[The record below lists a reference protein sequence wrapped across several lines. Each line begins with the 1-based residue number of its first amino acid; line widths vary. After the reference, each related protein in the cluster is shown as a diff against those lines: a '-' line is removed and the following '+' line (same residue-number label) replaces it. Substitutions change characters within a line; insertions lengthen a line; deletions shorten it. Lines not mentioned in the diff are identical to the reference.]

1 VNVVNSL
8 MFKHKRTHHTSL
20 KNKPPITTQQKS
32 FKTRGRIHTYI
43 QRTMEPSSQTVTL
56 NRLLQRLDHT
66 LLSPDADPRLRHSQY
81 ERNRVG
87 VNVENARTLL
97 LSLEKQSASVRS
109 QLSQKQQIQADLQR
123 KRELVRQLGARL
135 EELNRLGGEEDEV
148 DSESDDDDDDDAR
161 EQSHTSTTTQQQPSY
176 APARLD
182 ADNGLEA
189 GVETREMLRDAASDH
204 AQQQQYAQ
212 QGISGSSNQPEMR
225 SRKPVSAADNR
236 SAASTTAREELFAGR
251 KQHPDLETTEAL
263 MSHNRSEQDALTN
276 GLLGLARALKESTV
290 NFGAS
295 LEQEKDV
302 MKRAESSLEKSSL
315 GMEAAGA
322 KMGTLRRMSEGQ
334 GWWGRVKLYGCI
346 FALWVFLFLVVFLGP
361 KLRF

>member
-1 VNVVNSL
+1 
-8 MFKHKRTHHTSL
+8 MD
-20 KNKPPITTQQKS
+20 P
-32 FKTRGRIHTYI
+32 
-43 QRTMEPSSQTVTL
+43 SQTVTL

-66 LLSPDADPRLRHSQY
+66 LLSPDADPKLRYSQY

-123 KRELVRQLGARL
+123 KRELVKQLNAKL
-135 EELNRLGGEEDEV
+135 EELNRLGEEEEDV
-148 DSESDDDDDDDAR
+148 DSDSDEGDEAEESN
-161 EQSHTSTTTQQQPSY
+161 TSTTQQPSY

-189 GVETREMLRDAASDH
+189 SVETREMLRAAASEVQQG
-204 AQQQQYAQ
+204 AQQ
-212 QGISGSSNQPEMR
+212 EMR

-334 GWWGRVKLYGCI
+334 GWWGRIKLYGCI

>member
-1 VNVVNSL
+1 
-8 MFKHKRTHHTSL
+8 MD
-20 KNKPPITTQQKS
+20 P
-32 FKTRGRIHTYI
+32 
-43 QRTMEPSSQTVTL
+43 SQTITL
-56 NRLLQRLDHT
+56 NRLLSRLEHT
-66 LLSPDADPRLRHSQY
+66 LLSADADPKLRYSQY

-97 LSLEKQSASVRS
+97 LSLEKQGASVRS
-109 QLSQKQQIQADLQR
+109 QLSQKQSIQADLQQ
-123 KRELVRQLGARL
+123 KRELVKQLNAKL
-135 EELNRLGGEEDEV
+135 EELNRLGEEEEDVESDSDDEGDDGEE
-148 DSESDDDDDDDAR
+148 SNASN
-161 EQSHTSTTTQQQPSY
+161 TQQPSY
-176 APARLD
+176 APARMD

-189 GVETREMLRDAASDH
+189 NVDPRETLRTAVSD
-204 AQQQQYAQ
+204 AQQQANQ
-212 QGISGSSNQPEMR
+212 QEMR
-225 SRKPVSAADNR
+225 SRKPLSAADNR

-276 GLLGLARALKESTV
+276 GLLGLARALKESTM

-295 LEQEKDV
+295 LEAEKDV

-334 GWWGRVKLYGCI
+334 GWWGRIKLYGCI

>member
-1 VNVVNSL
+1 
-8 MFKHKRTHHTSL
+8 MD
-20 KNKPPITTQQKS
+20 P
-32 FKTRGRIHTYI
+32 
-43 QRTMEPSSQTVTL
+43 SQTITL
-56 NRLLQRLDHT
+56 NRLLSRLDHT
-66 LLSPDADPRLRHSQY
+66 LLSAGADPKLRYSQY

-109 QLSQKQQIQADLQR
+109 QLSQKQSIQADLQQ
-123 KRELVRQLGARL
+123 KRELVKQLNAKL
-135 EELNRLGGEEDEV
+135 EELNRLGEQEEDV
-148 DSESDDDDDDDAR
+148 DSDSDDEGDEGED
-161 EQSHTSTTTQQQPSY
+161 SNTQQQPSY
-176 APARLD
+176 APARPD

-189 GVETREMLRDAASDH
+189 NVEPREMLRTAVSD
-204 AQQQQYAQ
+204 AQQQQGSQ
-212 QGISGSSNQPEMR
+212 QEMR
-225 SRKPVSAADNR
+225 SRKPLSAADNR

-276 GLLGLARALKESTV
+276 GLLGLARALKESTM

-295 LEQEKDV
+295 LEAEKDV

-334 GWWGRVKLYGCI
+334 GWWGRIKLYGCI

>member
-1 VNVVNSL
+1 
-8 MFKHKRTHHTSL
+8 MDPT
-20 KNKPPITTQQKS
+20 
-32 FKTRGRIHTYI
+32 
-43 QRTMEPSSQTVTL
+43 QTVTL

-66 LLSPDADPRLRHSQY
+66 LLSADADPKLRYSQY

-87 VNVENARTLL
+87 INVEKARTLL

-109 QLSQKQQIQADLQR
+109 QLSQKQQIQADLQQ
-123 KRELVRQLGARL
+123 KRELVKQLNAKL
-135 EELNRLGGEEDEV
+135 EELNRLGEEEEGDV
-148 DSESDDDDDDDAR
+148 DSDSDEQEESNG
-161 EQSHTSTTTQQQPSY
+161 STTNQPSY

-189 GVETREMLRDAASDH
+189 NVEPREMLRTAVSD
-204 AQQQQYAQ
+204 AQQQANQ
-212 QGISGSSNQPEMR
+212 QEMR
-225 SRKPVSAADNR
+225 SRKPLYAADNR

-276 GLLGLARALKESTV
+276 GLLGLARALKESTM

-295 LEQEKDV
+295 LEAEKDV

-334 GWWGRVKLYGCI
+334 GWWGRIKLYGCI
-346 FALWVFLFLVVFLGP
+346 FALWIFLFLVVFLGP

>member
-1 VNVVNSL
+1 
-8 MFKHKRTHHTSL
+8 MD
-20 KNKPPITTQQKS
+20 P
-32 FKTRGRIHTYI
+32 
-43 QRTMEPSSQTVTL
+43 SQTITL
-56 NRLLQRLDHT
+56 NRLLSRLEHT
-66 LLSPDADPRLRHSQY
+66 LLSADADPKLRYSQY

-97 LSLEKQSASVRS
+97 LSLEKQGASVRS
-109 QLSQKQQIQADLQR
+109 QLSQKQSIQADLQQ
-123 KRELVRQLGARL
+123 KRELVKQLNAKL
-135 EELNRLGGEEDEV
+135 EELNRLGEEEEDD
-148 DSESDDDDDDDAR
+148 DSESDEDDEA
-161 EQSHTSTTTQQQPSY
+161 EESNASNTQQPSY
-176 APARLD
+176 APARMD

-189 GVETREMLRDAASDH
+189 NVDPRETLRTAVSD
-204 AQQQQYAQ
+204 AQQQANQ
-212 QGISGSSNQPEMR
+212 QEMR
-225 SRKPVSAADNR
+225 SRKPLSAADNR

-276 GLLGLARALKESTV
+276 GLLGLARALKESTM

-295 LEQEKDV
+295 LEAEKDV

-334 GWWGRVKLYGCI
+334 GWWGRIKLYGCI

>member
-1 VNVVNSL
+1 
-8 MFKHKRTHHTSL
+8 MD
-20 KNKPPITTQQKS
+20 P
-32 FKTRGRIHTYI
+32 
-43 QRTMEPSSQTVTL
+43 SQTITL
-56 NRLLQRLDHT
+56 NRLLSRLEHT
-66 LLSPDADPRLRHSQY
+66 LLSADADPKLRYSQY

-87 VNVENARTLL
+87 VNVENARSLL

-109 QLSQKQQIQADLQR
+109 QLSQKQSIQADLQQ
-123 KRELVRQLGARL
+123 KRELVKQLNAKL
-135 EELNRLGGEEDEV
+135 EELNRLGEEEEDD
-148 DSESDDDDDDDAR
+148 DSESDEDDEA
-161 EQSHTSTTTQQQPSY
+161 EESNASNTQQPSY
-176 APARLD
+176 APARMD

-189 GVETREMLRDAASDH
+189 NVDPRETLRTAVSD
-204 AQQQQYAQ
+204 AQQQANQ
-212 QGISGSSNQPEMR
+212 QEMR
-225 SRKPVSAADNR
+225 SRKPLSAADNR

-276 GLLGLARALKESTV
+276 GLLGLARALKESTM

-295 LEQEKDV
+295 LEAEKDV

-334 GWWGRVKLYGCI
+334 GWWGRIKLYGCI

>member
-1 VNVVNSL
+1 
-8 MFKHKRTHHTSL
+8 MD
-20 KNKPPITTQQKS
+20 P
-32 FKTRGRIHTYI
+32 
-43 QRTMEPSSQTVTL
+43 SQTITL
-56 NRLLQRLDHT
+56 NRLLSRLEHT
-66 LLSPDADPRLRHSQY
+66 LLSADADPKLHYSQY
-81 ERNRVG
+81 ERNRVS

-109 QLSQKQQIQADLQR
+109 QLSQKQSIQADLQQ
-123 KRELVRQLGARL
+123 KRELVKQLNAKL
-135 EELNRLGGEEDEV
+135 EELNRLGEEEEDD
-148 DSESDDDDDDDAR
+148 DSESDEDDEA
-161 EQSHTSTTTQQQPSY
+161 EESNASNTQQPSY
-176 APARLD
+176 APARMD

-189 GVETREMLRDAASDH
+189 NVDPRETLRTAVSD
-204 AQQQQYAQ
+204 AQQQANQ
-212 QGISGSSNQPEMR
+212 QEMR
-225 SRKPVSAADNR
+225 SRKPLSAADNR

-276 GLLGLARALKESTV
+276 GLLGLARALKESTM

-295 LEQEKDV
+295 LEAEKDV

-334 GWWGRVKLYGCI
+334 GWWGRIKLYGCI

>member
-1 VNVVNSL
+1 MDS
-8 MFKHKRTHHTSL
+8 T
-20 KNKPPITTQQKS
+20 
-32 FKTRGRIHTYI
+32 
-43 QRTMEPSSQTVTL
+43 QTVTL
-56 NRLLQRLDHT
+56 NRLLNRLDHT
-66 LLSPDADPRLRHSQY
+66 LLSADADPKLRYSQY

-87 VNVENARTLL
+87 VNVENARSLL

-109 QLSQKQQIQADLQR
+109 QLSQKQQIQADLQQ
-123 KRELVRQLGARL
+123 KRELVKQLNAKL
-135 EELNRLGGEEDEV
+135 EELNRLGEEEEDL
-148 DSESDDDDDDDAR
+148 DSDSDDEGD
-161 EQSHTSTTTQQQPSY
+161 EQEESNGSTQQPSY

-189 GVETREMLRDAASDH
+189 NVEPREMLRSAVSD
-204 AQQQQYAQ
+204 AQQQANQ
-212 QGISGSSNQPEMR
+212 QEMR
-225 SRKPVSAADNR
+225 SRKLLSAADNR

-276 GLLGLARALKESTV
+276 GLLGLAKALKESTM

-295 LEQEKDV
+295 LEAEKDV

-334 GWWGRVKLYGCI
+334 GWWGRIKLYGCI

>member
-1 VNVVNSL
+1 
-8 MFKHKRTHHTSL
+8 MD
-20 KNKPPITTQQKS
+20 P
-32 FKTRGRIHTYI
+32 
-43 QRTMEPSSQTVTL
+43 SQTITL
-56 NRLLQRLDHT
+56 NRLLGRLEHT
-66 LLSPDADPRLRHSQY
+66 LLSADADPKLRYSQY

-87 VNVENARTLL
+87 INVENARTLL

-109 QLSQKQQIQADLQR
+109 QLSQKQSIQADLQQ
-123 KRELVRQLGARL
+123 KRELVKQLNAKL
-135 EELNRLGGEEDEV
+135 EELNRLGEEEEDD
-148 DSESDDDDDDDAR
+148 DSESDEDDEA
-161 EQSHTSTTTQQQPSY
+161 EESNASNTQQPSY
-176 APARLD
+176 APARMD

-189 GVETREMLRDAASDH
+189 NVDPRETLRTAVSD
-204 AQQQQYAQ
+204 AQQQANQ
-212 QGISGSSNQPEMR
+212 QEMR
-225 SRKPVSAADNR
+225 SRKPLSAADNR

-276 GLLGLARALKESTV
+276 GLLGLAKALKESTM

-295 LEQEKDV
+295 LEAEKDV

-334 GWWGRVKLYGCI
+334 GWWGRIKLYGCI

>member
-1 VNVVNSL
+1 
-8 MFKHKRTHHTSL
+8 MD
-20 KNKPPITTQQKS
+20 P
-32 FKTRGRIHTYI
+32 
-43 QRTMEPSSQTVTL
+43 SQTITL
-56 NRLLQRLDHT
+56 NRLLARLDHT
-66 LLSPDADPRLRHSQY
+66 LLSADADPRLRTSQY
-81 ERNRVG
+81 ERNRVSL
-87 VNVENARTLL
+87 NVEHARTLL
-97 LSLEKQSASVRS
+97 LSLEKQSGSVRS
-109 QLSQKQQIQADLQR
+109 QLSQKQSIQADLQQ
-123 KRELVRQLGARL
+123 KRELVKRLNAKL
-135 EELNRLGGEEDEV
+135 EELNRLGDEQEEEEEEDLDSDSDEGEE
-148 DSESDDDDDDDAR
+148 ESN
-161 EQSHTSTTTQQQPSY
+161 TSNTQRQPSY

-189 GVETREMLRDAASDH
+189 NVDPRETLRTAVSD
-204 AQQQQYAQ
+204 AQQQANNQ
-212 QGISGSSNQPEMR
+212 QEMR
-225 SRKPVSAADNR
+225 SRKPLSAADNR

-276 GLLGLARALKESTV
+276 GLLGLARALKESTM

-295 LEQEKDV
+295 LEAEKDV

-334 GWWGRVKLYGCI
+334 GWWGRIKLYGCI

>member
-1 VNVVNSL
+1 
-8 MFKHKRTHHTSL
+8 MDPT
-20 KNKPPITTQQKS
+20 
-32 FKTRGRIHTYI
+32 
-43 QRTMEPSSQTVTL
+43 QTVTL

-66 LLSPDADPRLRHSQY
+66 LLSADADPKLRYSQY

-87 VNVENARTLL
+87 INVEKARTLL

-109 QLSQKQQIQADLQR
+109 QLSQKQQIQADLQQ
-123 KRELVRQLGARL
+123 KRELVKQLNSRL
-135 EELNRLGGEEDEV
+135 EELNRLGEEEEGGV
-148 DSESDDDDDDDAR
+148 DSDSDEEGD
-161 EQSHTSTTTQQQPSY
+161 EQDEPNGSTTQQPSY
-176 APARLD
+176 APARPD

-189 GVETREMLRDAASDH
+189 NVEPREMLRTAVSD
-204 AQQQQYAQ
+204 AQQQANQ
-212 QGISGSSNQPEMR
+212 QEMR
-225 SRKPVSAADNR
+225 SRKPLSAADNR

-276 GLLGLARALKESTV
+276 GLLGLARALKESTM

-295 LEQEKDV
+295 LEAEKDV

-334 GWWGRVKLYGCI
+334 GWWGRIKLYGCI
-346 FALWVFLFLVVFLGP
+346 FALWIFLFLVVFLGP

>member
-1 VNVVNSL
+1 
-8 MFKHKRTHHTSL
+8 MD
-20 KNKPPITTQQKS
+20 P
-32 FKTRGRIHTYI
+32 
-43 QRTMEPSSQTVTL
+43 SQTITL
-56 NRLLQRLDHT
+56 NRLLTRLEHT
-66 LLSPDADPRLRHSQY
+66 LLSADADPKLRYSQY

-87 VNVENARTLL
+87 VNVENARSLL

-109 QLSQKQQIQADLQR
+109 QLSQKQSIQADLQQ
-123 KRELVRQLGARL
+123 KRELVKQLNAKL
-135 EELNRLGGEEDEV
+135 EELNRLGEEEEDV
-148 DSESDDDDDDDAR
+148 DSESESDEDDEA
-161 EQSHTSTTTQQQPSY
+161 EESNASNTQQPSY
-176 APARLD
+176 APARTD

-189 GVETREMLRDAASDH
+189 NVDPRETLRTAVSD
-204 AQQQQYAQ
+204 AQQQANQ
-212 QGISGSSNQPEMR
+212 QEMR
-225 SRKPVSAADNR
+225 SRKPLSAADNR

-276 GLLGLARALKESTV
+276 GLLGLARALKESTM

-295 LEQEKDV
+295 LEAEKDV

-334 GWWGRVKLYGCI
+334 GWWGRIKLYGCI

>member
-1 VNVVNSL
+1 
-8 MFKHKRTHHTSL
+8 MD
-20 KNKPPITTQQKS
+20 P
-32 FKTRGRIHTYI
+32 
-43 QRTMEPSSQTVTL
+43 SQTITL
-56 NRLLQRLDHT
+56 NRLLTRLEHT
-66 LLSPDADPRLRHSQY
+66 LLSADADPKLRYSQY

-87 VNVENARTLL
+87 VNVENARSLL

-109 QLSQKQQIQADLQR
+109 QLSQKQSIQADLQQ
-123 KRELVRQLGARL
+123 KRELVKQLNAKL
-135 EELNRLGGEEDEV
+135 EELNRLGEEEEDD
-148 DSESDDDDDDDAR
+148 DSESDEDDEA
-161 EQSHTSTTTQQQPSY
+161 EESNASNTQQPSY
-176 APARLD
+176 APARMD

-189 GVETREMLRDAASDH
+189 NVDPRETLRTAVSD
-204 AQQQQYAQ
+204 AQQQANQ
-212 QGISGSSNQPEMR
+212 QEMR
-225 SRKPVSAADNR
+225 SRKPLSAADNR

-276 GLLGLARALKESTV
+276 GLLGLARALKESTM

-295 LEQEKDV
+295 LEAEKDV

-334 GWWGRVKLYGCI
+334 GWWGRIKLYGCI

>member
-1 VNVVNSL
+1 
-8 MFKHKRTHHTSL
+8 MD
-20 KNKPPITTQQKS
+20 P
-32 FKTRGRIHTYI
+32 
-43 QRTMEPSSQTVTL
+43 SQTIAL
-56 NRLLQRLDHT
+56 NRLLSRLDHT
-66 LLSPDADPRLRHSQY
+66 LLSADADPKLRYSQY

-87 VNVENARTLL
+87 INVENARTLL
-97 LSLEKQSASVRS
+97 LSLEKQSAGVRS
-109 QLSQKQQIQADLQR
+109 QLAQKQSIQADLQQ
-123 KRELVRQLGARL
+123 KRELVKQLNAKL
-135 EELNRLGGEEDEV
+135 EELNRLGEQEEEDV
-148 DSESDDDDDDDAR
+148 DSDSDDEGDEGEGSNA
-161 EQSHTSTTTQQQPSY
+161 SNTQQPSY
-176 APARLD
+176 APARPD

-189 GVETREMLRDAASDH
+189 SVEPREMLRTAVSD
-204 AQQQQYAQ
+204 AQQQGSQ
-212 QGISGSSNQPEMR
+212 QEMR
-225 SRKPVSAADNR
+225 SRKPLSAADNR
-236 SAASTTAREELFAGR
+236 SAASTTARQELFAGR

-276 GLLGLARALKESTV
+276 GLLGLARALKESTM

-295 LEQEKDV
+295 LEAEKDV

-334 GWWGRVKLYGCI
+334 GWWGRIKLYGCI

>member
-1 VNVVNSL
+1 
-8 MFKHKRTHHTSL
+8 MD
-20 KNKPPITTQQKS
+20 P
-32 FKTRGRIHTYI
+32 
-43 QRTMEPSSQTVTL
+43 SQTITL
-56 NRLLQRLDHT
+56 NRLLTRLEHT
-66 LLSPDADPRLRHSQY
+66 LLSADADPKLRYSQY

-87 VNVENARTLL
+87 VNVENARSLL

-109 QLSQKQQIQADLQR
+109 QLSQKQSIQADLQQ
-123 KRELVRQLGARL
+123 KRELVKQLNAKL
-135 EELNRLGGEEDEV
+135 EELNRLGEEEEDV
-148 DSESDDDDDDDAR
+148 DSESESDEDDEA
-161 EQSHTSTTTQQQPSY
+161 EESNASNAQQPSY
-176 APARLD
+176 APARTD

-189 GVETREMLRDAASDH
+189 NVDPRETLRTAVSD
-204 AQQQQYAQ
+204 AQQQANQ
-212 QGISGSSNQPEMR
+212 QEMR
-225 SRKPVSAADNR
+225 SRKPLSAADNR

-276 GLLGLARALKESTV
+276 GLLGLARALKESTM

-295 LEQEKDV
+295 LEAEKDV

-334 GWWGRVKLYGCI
+334 GWWGRIKLYGCI